1 MEKEKI
7 LNFMKLEI
15 GESIKVI
22 NELEKNC
29 IEVIS
34 KSALV
39 IIDSLKNGGKILI
52 CGNGGSA
59 ADSQHFAAELV
70 GRFKKDR
77 KPLPAIA
84 LTTDTSILTAWSNDY
99 SFDTVFSRQIQA
111 LGNKNDVLFAITTS
125 GNSKNIIEA
134 VKIAKE
140 MGIFT
145 ISLTGNNGGR
155 IKEIADISI
164 IVPSSDTARI
174 QQAHS
179 VIIHILCNIIENE
192 FFK

>member
-7 LNFMKLEI
+7 LNFIKLEI

-145 ISLTGNNGGR
+145 ISLTGNNGGI

>member
-7 LNFMKLEI
+7 LNFIKLEI